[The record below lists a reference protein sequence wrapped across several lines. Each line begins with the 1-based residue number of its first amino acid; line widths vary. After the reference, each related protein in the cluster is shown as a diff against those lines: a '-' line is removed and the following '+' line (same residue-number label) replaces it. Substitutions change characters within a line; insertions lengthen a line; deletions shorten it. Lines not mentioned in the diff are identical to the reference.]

1 MIEERFLSALIE
13 DEQTDYTLRESAT
26 SCWITVG
33 KISVYIRRDQKNL
46 REGVIVELHEQGNE
60 AVDPLDRVA
69 AYISD
74 KE

>member
-1 MIEERFLSALIE
+1 MVEERFLPALIE

-33 KISVYIRRDQKNL
+33 KISVYIRRDQRDL
-46 REGVIVELHEQGNE
+46 REGVIVELHERGNE
-60 AVDPLDRVA
+60 AVDPLSWVA
-69 AYISD
+69 TYISD